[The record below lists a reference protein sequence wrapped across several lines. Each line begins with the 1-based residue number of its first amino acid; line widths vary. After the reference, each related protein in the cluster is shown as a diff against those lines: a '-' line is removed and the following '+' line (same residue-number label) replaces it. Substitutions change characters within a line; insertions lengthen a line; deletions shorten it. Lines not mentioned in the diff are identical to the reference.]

1 MASTIEVANRALTKL
16 GAARITALSD
26 DNKQARAINSCY
38 DVLLDAELRTNRWT
52 FAIKR
57 VELPADADAPLYGFA
72 YSYTLP
78 SDFLR
83 LDLINDMYPDVSLDS
98 YIGADPADYQV
109 ENNKILTIY
118 SAPLKVRYGAR
129 VSDPQQWDA
138 LFIEAFACRL
148 AAEIC
153 EDLTQSTPKRQLAW
167 NEYQRA
173 LSMAKRANAIE
184 RPPQQGPDDA
194 WIFARL

>member
-38 DVLLDAELRTNRWT
+38 DVLLDAELRLNRWT
-52 FAIKR
+52 FALKR
-57 VELPADADAPLYGFA
+57 VELPADADAPLYGFE

-78 SDFLR
+78 ADFLR
-83 LDLINDMYPDVSLDS
+83 LDLINDMYPDVSLAS
-98 YIGADPADYQV
+98 YVSADPADYQI
-109 ENNKILTIY
+109 EGSKILTNY
-118 SAPLKVRYGAR
+118 SAPLKVRYGAKI
-129 VSDPQQWDA
+129 SDPAQWDA

-167 NEYQRA
+167 QEYQRA
-173 LSMAKRANAIE
+173 VSMAKRANAIE

-194 WIFARL
+194 WIFSRL